1 MTNSLH
7 ETTTQIPDRAILVSL
22 LTLEVRKGGIDPAY
36 SMDELVQLALTAG
49 VEVMDTLVQNR
60 DKPDPKWFIG
70 KGKLDEL
77 HIAIQDFDVNTI
89 IFDQELSGAQVRNLE
104 DLLDVKIID
113 RTQLI
118 LDIFAQRAK
127 TREGIIQVELAQL
140 SYLLP
145 RLSGHG
151 KNLSRLGGGI
161 GTRGPGESKLE
172 TDRRHIRRRIG
183 ELKRQLE
190 EVTRHRKLH
199 RERRKET
206 GVVQLA
212 LVGYT
217 NAGKSTLLKALTS
230 ADVYIENQL
239 FATLDPTTRS
249 LELPS
254 GKEVVV
260 TDTVGFIQN
269 LPHELVAAFRATLEE
284 VNEADL
290 ILHVVDASSPMRDD
304 QMEVVQRILEQLGA
318 ASTPQ
323 IVLFNKK
330 DMCSAERL
338 QMLPSGSGYLKVSA
352 FNEGDMLRIR
362 EAVQQ
367 HLSGGL
373 MTFRIP
379 ALRGDLASML
389 YRVGN
394 VIERSIEE
402 EVIVYRVIVHQK
414 DYDKYGTELVPYRTS
429 GGRDGELAP
438 NRTSGERDGELAPN
452 RTNGERSGVR
462 SGEMDKETL

>member
-1 MTNSLH
+1 MTNSLY
-7 ETTTQIPDRAILVSL
+7 ETNTEIPDRAILVSL
-22 LTLEVRKGGIDPAY
+22 TTQDVKRGGIDPAY

-49 VEVMDTLVQNR
+49 VEVADTLVQNR

-70 KGKLDEL
+70 KGKVDEL
-77 HIAIQDFDVNTI
+77 HEAIQDYDVNTV

-104 DLLDVKIID
+104 DILDVKIID

-140 SYLLP
+140 TYLLP

-183 ELKRQLE
+183 ELKRQLN

-206 GVVQLA
+206 GVVHLA

-217 NAGKSTLLKALTS
+217 NAGKSTLLKALT
-230 ADVYIENQL
+230 AAEVYIENQL

-254 GKEVVV
+254 GKEVII

-269 LPHELVAAFRATLEE
+269 LPHDLVAAFRATLEE
-284 VNEADL
+284 ANEADL

-304 QMEVVQRILEQLGA
+304 QMDIVQRILEQLGA
-318 ASTPQ
+318 GSTPQ

-330 DMCSAERL
+330 DMCSPERL
-338 QMLPSGSGYLKVSA
+338 EMLPSGKGYLKVSA
-352 FNEGDMLRIR
+352 LDEGDLLRIQ

-367 HLSGGL
+367 HLYGGTF
-373 MTFRIP
+373 TFRIP
-379 ALRGDLASML
+379 AQRGELASLL

-394 VIERSIEE
+394 VIDRSIEE
-402 EVIVYRVIVHQK
+402 DVIVYRVILNQK
-414 DYDKYGTELVPYRTS
+414 DYEKYGSALLPFKLEH
-429 GGRDGELAP
+429 GAQH
-438 NRTSGERDGELAPN
+438 NQ
-452 RTNGERSGVR
+452 
-462 SGEMDKETL
+462 